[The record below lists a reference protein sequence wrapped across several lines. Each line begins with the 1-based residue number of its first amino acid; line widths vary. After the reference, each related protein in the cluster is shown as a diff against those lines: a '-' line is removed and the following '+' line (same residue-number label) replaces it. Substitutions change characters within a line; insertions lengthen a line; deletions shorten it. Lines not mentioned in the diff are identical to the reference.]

1 MTKVDRRM
9 LTDGVEEPI
18 DGEVRLD
25 ARRRILN
32 AEVVQQIAV
41 ALAFDRD
48 CVPKHGLEFR
58 SIE

>member
-1 MTKVDRRM
+1 M

-25 ARRRILN
+25 ACRRILN